1 MRQFGRWVV
10 LVGAAFASLAVFS
23 GSAAASTDLPR
34 LLARYQP
41 VTVMD
46 TRESF
51 APTTVR
57 AFVTDADLETQT
69 APNTWALVS
78 SNPSATSLPT
88 APTPACA
95 AQALVPCYRLN
106 QH

>member
-1 MRQFGRWVV
+1 MRYLGRWLV
-10 LVGAAFASLAVFS
+10 LVGAASAYLAVFS

-51 APTTVR
+51 VPTTVR
-57 AFVTDADLETQT
+57 AFVTDAALDAQT
-69 APNTWALVS
+69 APNTSALVS

-88 APTPACA
+88 TPTPACA
-95 AQALVPCYRLN
+95 TQT
-106 QH
+106 